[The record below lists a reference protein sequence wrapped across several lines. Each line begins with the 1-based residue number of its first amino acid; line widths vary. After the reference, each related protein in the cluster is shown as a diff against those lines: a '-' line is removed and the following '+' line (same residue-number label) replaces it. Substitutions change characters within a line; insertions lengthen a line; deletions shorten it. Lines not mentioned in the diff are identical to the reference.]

1 MPADEAEYGYALPRF
16 RQEDGQQ
23 GSPHH
28 TSHVTR
34 HTSHV
39 TRHTS
44 HVTRHTSHVNKV
56 YHIVTPQ
63 APIISNENYDK
74 FAINDYPNGFNAV
87 VAVLSYTGYD
97 MEDACIINKA
107 SVRDP
112 ARFPQ

>member
-1 MPADEAEYGYALPRF
+1 MPADEAEYGYAVPRF

-23 GSPHH
+23 GLPH
-28 TSHVTR
+28 
-34 HTSHV
+34 
-39 TRHTS
+39 HTS

-107 SVRDP
+107 SVRGP